1 MEKLFVGNI
10 QPGVTHEQLRAIFE
24 PYGPVASAVVITDRQ
39 TGRARGFGFVEMP
52 EKGDAEGAI
61 AALNG
66 KPSPDGLLTVN
77 HARPAAE
84 RGSLRGNGRMKM
96 RGPSLRKRTW

>member
-1 MEKLFVGNI
+1 
-10 QPGVTHEQLRAIFE
+10 
-24 PYGPVASAVVITDRQ
+24 
-39 TGRARGFGFVEMP
+39 MP
-52 EKGDAEGAI
+52 EKSDAEGAI